1 MIQARISSMF
11 AGTIHR
17 FFCIQE
23 QISMFQHIMLES
35 FSLAIEW
42 K

>member
-1 MIQARISSMF
+1 MIQARIRTMF
-11 AGTIHR
+11 VGTIHR
-17 FFCIQE
+17 LFYIQE
-23 QISMFQHIMLES
+23 QISMFQHDLVES